1 MKLFGKQGR
10 FVWGTRGKLIIEIQY
25 LVWFWTFM
33 KLKQIEKNR
42 EWEKILMNC
51 LIKKKKNSPKP
62 NTSSSDLWTKQLQ
75 ICLLHSSAEKIFI
88 NQNVQCNY
96 LSCLTP
102 VNRGVKERKLVLVIV
117 VENMSTPFWFFDL
130 T

>member
-10 FVWGTRGKLIIEIQY
+10 FARGTRGKLIIEMQY

-42 EWEKILMNC
+42 EWEKNINELSHQ
-51 LIKKKKNSPKP
+51 KKNSPRP
-62 NTSSSDLWTKQLQ
+62 NTSSWDLWTKQLQ
-75 ICLLHSSAEKIFI
+75 ICLLHWSAEKIFI

-102 VNRGVKERKLVLVIV
+102 VNGGVKERKLVLVIV
-117 VENMSTPFWFFDL
+117 VENMSKPFWFFDL